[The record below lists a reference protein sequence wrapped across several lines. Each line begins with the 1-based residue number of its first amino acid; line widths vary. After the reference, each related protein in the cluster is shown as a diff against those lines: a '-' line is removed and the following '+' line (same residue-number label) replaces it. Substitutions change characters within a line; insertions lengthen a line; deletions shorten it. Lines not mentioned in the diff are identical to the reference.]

1 MSDVLSV
8 ILCLLFLRLA
18 AQLWLDTLN
27 LSEVRR
33 FADAP
38 PEAIADVMSGEN
50 YRKSVAY
57 SIAKLRFS
65 MLDSIYDSVVLAVVL
80 ISGVLPWLYQW
91 VTDLAGR
98 AAWAQSLFFFAAVFL
113 LGLPSI
119 PMEWWA
125 QFKLEGRF
133 GFNRSSLGLW
143 VADRFKGWIIGLLI
157 GFPLLWLLLKLVE
170 WLGAAWWLWG
180 FGIFAVFQMVMIVVY
195 PAFIM
200 PLFNKFTPLEEGAL
214 RERLL
219 GLAHRTKFRAASIQV
234 MDGSRRSAHSNAFF
248 TGFGGFRR
256 IVLFDTLI
264 EQLSE
269 PELEAVLAH
278 EIGHYKKRH
287 IIRML
292 ALSFFMV
299 LAGFFVIDRL
309 AASDWFLSGFG
320 FAESSMAAVFL
331 LVALLGGT
339 VTFWLSPIFN
349 LLSRK
354 HEYEADAYAV
364 DVTESRDAMIGA
376 LRGLV
381 EKNLANLTPHPLYSR
396 FYYSHPT
403 FAERSKA
410 ISGLAQDQTETVA
423 PA

>member
-1 MSDVLSV
+1 MSDVLTV
-8 ILCLLFLRLA
+8 ILCLLLLRLA

-27 LSEVRR
+27 LSEVHR
-33 FADAP
+33 FASAP
-38 PEAIADVMSGEN
+38 PEAISDVMSKEN
-50 YRKSVAY
+50 YQKSVAY

-65 MLDSIYDSVVLAVVL
+65 MVDSIYDFVVLAIVL
-80 ISGVLPWLYQW
+80 ISGVLPLLDQW
-91 VTDLAGR
+91 VTGFVGQ
-98 AAWAQSLFFFAAVFL
+98 AAWAQALFFFAAVFL
-113 LGLPSI
+113 LGLPAI

-125 QFKLEGRF
+125 QFKLEARF

-143 VADRFKGWIIGLLI
+143 VTDRLKGWGIGFLI

-170 WLGAAWWLWG
+170 WLGAAWWIWG

-200 PLFNKFTPLEEGAL
+200 PLFNKFTPLAEGTL

-219 GLAHRTKFRAASIQV
+219 ALAGRTKFRAASIQV

-256 IVLFDTLI
+256 IVMFDTLI

-287 IIRML
+287 ITRML

-299 LAGFFVIDRL
+299 LIGFFAIDWL
-309 AASDWFLSGFG
+309 AQSGWFLTGFG
-320 FAESSMAAVFL
+320 FTEPSMAAVFL
-331 LVALLGGT
+331 LVALLGGV
-339 VTFWLSPIFN
+339 VTFWLSPVVN

-364 DVTESRDAMIGA
+364 SVTGSREAMIGA
-376 LRGLV
+376 LRKLV
-381 EKNLANLTPHPLYSR
+381 EKNLGNLTPHPIYSR

-403 FAERSKA
+403 FAERSGA
-410 ISGLAQDQTETVA
+410 IASLEDPAGARA
-423 PA
+423 PV

>member
-1 MSDVLSV
+1 MSDVLTVFLS
-8 ILCLLFLRLA
+8 LLFIRLI

-27 LSEVRR
+27 LSEVKR
-33 FADAP
+33 FENGP
-38 PEAIADVMSGEN
+38 PGAIADVMSEEN

-65 MLDSIYDSVVLAVVL
+65 MVDSIYNSVVLAIVL
-80 ISGVLPWLYQW
+80 VSGVLPWLFEW
-91 VTDLAGR
+91 VTGLAGR
-98 AAWAQSLFFFAAVFL
+98 AAWAQGLFFFVAVFL
-113 LGLPSI
+113 IGLPSI
-119 PMEWWA
+119 PIEWWS
-125 QFKLEGRF
+125 QFKLEDRF
-133 GFNRSSLGLW
+133 GFNRSSWGLW
-143 VADRFKGWIIGLLI
+143 VTDRLKGWVIGLLI

-170 WLGAAWWLWG
+170 WLGSTWWLWG

-200 PLFNKFTPLEEGAL
+200 PLFNKFTPLSEGSL
-214 RERLL
+214 RKRLL
-219 GLAHRTKFRAASIQV
+219 SLAGRTEFRAASIQV

-287 IIRML
+287 IRRML
-292 ALSFFMV
+292 ALSLFMV
-299 LAGFFVIDRL
+299 LAGFFVIDQL
-309 AASDWFLSGFG
+309 AATGWFLPGLG
-320 FAESSMAAVFL
+320 FAEPSMAAVFL
-331 LVALLGGT
+331 LVALLGGV
-339 VTFWLSPIFN
+339 VTFWFAPIVN

-364 DVTESRDAMIGA
+364 GVTGSRDSMIGA
-376 LRGLV
+376 LRKLV
-381 EKNLANLTPHPLYSR
+381 EKNLGNLTPHPIYSR

-410 ISGLAQDQTETVA
+410 ISDLDDSARAEA